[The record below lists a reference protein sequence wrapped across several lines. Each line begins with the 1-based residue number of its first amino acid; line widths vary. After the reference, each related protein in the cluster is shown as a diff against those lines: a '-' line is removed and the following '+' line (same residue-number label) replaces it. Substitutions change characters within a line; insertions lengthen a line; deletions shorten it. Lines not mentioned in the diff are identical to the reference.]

1 MAELVLELFS
11 EEVPARM
18 QTRAADDLKG
28 LVTERL
34 AAAELKFDTAEACA
48 GPRRLTLVVDGLPE
62 TQPDVTEEKRGPRT
76 DAPQKAIDGFLNANG
91 LTLDRCEKRETG
103 RGEFWFAVIERKGR
117 ATIDLLPALLADA
130 IGALPWPK
138 SMRWGTRA
146 MRWVRP
152 LQRVLCVLD
161 GDVVALELEDG
172 IAAGNLTSGHRFHAP
187 EEFEVAYFK
196 DYSAALYRNR
206 VIVDAADRRRVIEDG
221 AAELAAAE
229 QLEVRHDPALLAEVA
244 GLVEWPVPLIG
255 TIDARF
261 MTLPDEVLT
270 TSMRNHQKYFA
281 LLAPDG
287 RLAPRFIVVAN
298 VETADGGKQVVA
310 GNERVLRARL
320 ADAAFFWNLDR
331 KVSLESRVPA
341 LADITFHARLGTV
354 ADKVARIEA
363 LAAELAPYIPGCDRD
378 LARSAATLC
387 KADLVTGMVG
397 EFPELQGVMGRYYA
411 LEEGKK
417 PEVAEAIAAHY
428 SPAGPGDDCPT
439 APVSVAVALADRI
452 DTLVGFW
459 SFDEKPT
466 GSKDPYA
473 LRRAALGVIRI
484 ILENNL
490 RLPLLP
496 VFQAA
501 FKPFGLMHDLNSDA
515 EFDYNQYLTDLLFEE
530 YDKDRDDEEMWKNLE
545 IGWDRHFVYEAVSI
559 AGSKNSVSLL
569 EFFADRLKVHLRE
582 KGVRHDLIAAV
593 FALGGEDDLVRLMA
607 RVEALGRFLETEEGA
622 DLLTAYKRASNIVA
636 IEEKTD
642 SADYGGA
649 VDETLLSEADETALF
664 AVLGE
669 LTARFAPVLAEERFN
684 DAMAMLSGLR
694 GPVDEFFD
702 NVTVNTDDA
711 GVRANR
717 LRLLSQIRA
726 TMGAVADFSEIEG
739 GER

>member
-1 MAELVLELFS
+1 MTELVLELFS
-11 EEVPARM
+11 EEIPARM
-18 QTRAADDLKG
+18 QAQAADDLKD
-28 LVTERL
+28 LATERL
-34 AAAELKFDTAEACA
+34 AAAGLKFDTADAYA

-76 DAPQKAIDGFLNANG
+76 EAPQKAIDGFLNANG
-91 LTLDRCEKRETG
+91 LTLDQCEKRDTG

-172 IAAGNLTSGHRFHAP
+172 IAAANLTSGHRFHAP

-196 DYSAALYRNR
+196 DYAAALYRNR

-221 AAELAAAE
+221 AAALAAAE
-229 QLEVRHDPALLAEVA
+229 QLEVRHDPALLAEIA

-270 TSMRNHQKYFA
+270 TTMRNHQKYFA
-281 LLAPDG
+281 LVAPDG
-287 RLAPRFIVVAN
+287 WLAPRFIVVAN
-298 VETADGGKQVVA
+298 VETTDGGKQVVA

-320 ADAAFFWNLDR
+320 ADAEFFWNLDR
-331 KVSLESRVPA
+331 KISLESRLPA
-341 LADITFHARLGTV
+341 LADIIFHAKLGTV

-363 LAAELAPYIPGCDRD
+363 LAAELAPGIPGCDGD
-378 LARSAATLC
+378 LARRAAALC

-411 LEEGKK
+411 LEEGEN
-417 PEVAEAIAAHY
+417 PAVADAIAEHY

-439 APVSVAVALADRI
+439 APVSVAVALADKI
-452 DTLVGFW
+452 DTLAGFW
-459 SFDEKPT
+459 AIDEKPT
-466 GSKDPYA
+466 GSRDPYA
-473 LRRAALGVIRI
+473 LRRAALGVIRLV
-484 ILENNL
+484 LENGL
-490 RLPLLP
+490 RLPLRA
-496 VFQAA
+496 VFEKAA
-501 FKPFGLMHDLNSDA
+501 A
-515 EFDYNQYLTDLLFEE
+515 LF
-530 YDKDRDDEEMWKNLE
+530 
-545 IGWDRHFVYEAVSI
+545 YEAD
-559 AGSKNSVSLL
+559 AGGESSRDRVIDNIL

-582 KGVRHDLIAAV
+582 KGVRHDLISAV

-607 RVEALGRFLETEEGA
+607 RVEALGQFLDSEDGA
-622 DLLTAYKRASNIVA
+622 NLLTAYKRANNIVA
-636 IEEKTD
+636 IEEKKD
-642 SADYGGA
+642 KADYGGA
-649 VDETLLSEADETALF
+649 VDEALLSEADETALF

-669 LTARFAPVLAEERFN
+669 LTTRFVPVLAEERFN
-684 DAMAMLSGLR
+684 DAMAMLAGLR
-694 GPVDEFFD
+694 APVDAFFD
-702 NVTVNTDDA
+702 NVTDNCEDQELRV
-711 GVRANR
+711 NR
-717 LRLLSQIRA
+717 LKQLSKIRS
-726 TMGAVADFSEIEG
+726 TMHEIADFSEIEG